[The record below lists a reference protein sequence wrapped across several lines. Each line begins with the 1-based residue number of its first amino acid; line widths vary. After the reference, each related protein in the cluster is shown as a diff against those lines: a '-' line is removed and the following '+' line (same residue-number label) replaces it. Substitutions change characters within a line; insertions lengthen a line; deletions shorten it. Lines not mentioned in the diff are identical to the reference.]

1 MALRRLP
8 TVSIHSLPVRASLD
22 HQNRNRMKLKITHLP
37 VAILA
42 FAMLLSIFATVSKSQ
57 TILDLSG
64 VVWVIAGIILIGI
77 AVGIVVM
84 LLMEKF
90 GHKK

>member
-1 MALRRLP
+1 
-8 TVSIHSLPVRASLD
+8 
-22 HQNRNRMKLKITHLP
+22 MKLKITHLP
-37 VAILA
+37 LAILA
-42 FAMLLSIFATVSKSQ
+42 FAMLLSISAAVSKSQ

-64 VVWVIAGIILIGI
+64 VAWVIAGIILIGI

>member
-1 MALRRLP
+1 
-8 TVSIHSLPVRASLD
+8 
-22 HQNRNRMKLKITHLP
+22 MKLKITHLP

>member
-1 MALRRLP
+1 
-8 TVSIHSLPVRASLD
+8 
-22 HQNRNRMKLKITHLP
+22 MKLKITHLP

-42 FAMLLSIFATVSKSQ
+42 FAMLLSIFAAVSKSQ

-64 VVWVIAGIILIGI
+64 VAWVIAGIILIGI